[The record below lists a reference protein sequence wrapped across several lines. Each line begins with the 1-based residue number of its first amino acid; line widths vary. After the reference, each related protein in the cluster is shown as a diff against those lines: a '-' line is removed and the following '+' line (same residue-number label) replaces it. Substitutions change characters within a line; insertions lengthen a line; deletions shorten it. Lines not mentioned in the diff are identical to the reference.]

1 MDKPKKIIRSGYMSE
16 IDIFLKDFD
25 KNRKAL
31 PTSRQK
37 EIEKHQKIFAK
48 RDKVLPEDDNPLWQG
63 F

>member
-1 MDKPKKIIRSGYMSE
+1 MEKKIYRTGYMSE

-25 KNRKAL
+25 QKRKQFPA
-31 PTSRQK
+31 SRQK

-48 RDKVLPEDDNPLWQG
+48 RDQVLPEDENPIWQG

>member
-1 MDKPKKIIRSGYMSE
+1 MEKQKLMRTGFMSE

-25 KNRKAL
+25 KNRKTI

-37 EIEKHQKIFAK
+37 EIDKHQKIFAK
-48 RDKVLPEDDNPLWQG
+48 RDNIVAEEENPLWQG